1 VDEAHAIA
9 PSGRGRYATDSLRTL
24 AIRTLAPH
32 AEHKL
37 FLTATPHNGYR
48 ESFTALLELLD
59 SQRFAVL
66 EDAEI
71 GQGKVAFD
79 ALAAFGPEVA
89 QHAGVYVWPMDQ
101 RPAGP
106 AGQRGSLHAKCAVAD
121 ASQLLISSANLTEHA
136 FNLNIELGVLIRGG
150 ELPRRADSYWT
161 SLIRTRALLK
171 VGA

>member
-1 VDEAHAIA
+1 MLDVVGSAKSTLTVVSFVAYKVPRVASALAEAAR
-9 PSGRGRYATDSLRTL
+9 RGVAVRL
-24 AIRTLAPH
+24 
-32 AEHKL
+32 
-37 FLTATPHNGYR
+37 
-48 ESFTALLELLD
+48 
-59 SQRFAVL
+59 VL
-66 EDAEI
+66 EDAEA

-79 ALAAFGPEVA
+79 ALSAFGPEA
-89 QHAGVYVWPMDQ
+89 ARHAAVYFWPADQ

-161 SLIRTRALLK
+161 SLVQSRALVK